1 MDKKRKNIKSSVLF
15 FLTRPYRSKDFVKP
29 APILDSSFP
38 PLLSLHRNK
47 VSIFA
52 NIMLFAFIAPAVV
65 LFHATLPTIVYI
77 SAIFLGTRLYNYLL
91 FLLPIKLFVDKH
103 SLLAYNLEYLLSS
116 SICFPRSS
124 FFCLVIQDSLFFIDL
139 MISIDFVDDVI
150 SYNGCI

>member
-1 MDKKRKNIKSSVLF
+1 VDKKRKNIKSSVLF

-29 APILDSSFP
+29 APILDS
-38 PLLSLHRNK
+38 PLHPYSLHRNK
-47 VSIFA
+47 ASIFA

-116 SICFPRSS
+116 SICFPRLS

>member
-1 MDKKRKNIKSSVLF
+1 VDKKRKNIKSSVLF

-29 APILDSSFP
+29 APILNSSFTP
-38 PLLSLHRNK
+38 FTHCIEK
-47 VSIFA
+47 ASIFA
-52 NIMLFAFIAPAVV
+52 NNMLFAFIAPAIV

-77 SAIFLGTRLYNYLL
+77 SAIFLETRLYNYLL

-116 SICFPRSS
+116 SICFPRLS

-139 MISIDFVDDVI
+139 MISIDFVDDVN